1 MDKMWADEPY
11 YGLDWEFDPQWF
23 LTDEQ
28 KDLQQRLIK
37 VCHDMLR
44 PNAII
49 CDREN
54 SYPHA
59 NIKAL
64 ADMGLLAMVAPK
76 KYGCRGENHVGILMA
91 TETIARYGCPSTAL
105 ILMMHMVSVAAL
117 AYRAHGNPE
126 IQSLLSRIDKECLVG
141 SASYTDPE
149 TGGHFWYPKTSSAK
163 RVPEGWEIHKK
174 AAWTT
179 SSGYASWYISQT
191 TSPDFKGDPSDLSV
205 FLFYKDE
212 VKGSAGK
219 WDALGMHGNQSGPV
233 EIDVTIPANRIVGW
247 PGDGARSNDEA
258 VDPLAMV
265 MYAGAY
271 NGVGLA
277 CIDVAKRHAMRKA
290 HVQFGRKVADYPT
303 IQDMFGEAVIDAQ
316 ASRMFAF
323 SLAKALDDATD
334 NGSWDLYETEPEAMP
349 RAKFSSWAFEAKFL
363 ATRFSSRVSDVM
375 LQACGG
381 RGYMR
386 DLELER
392 LLRDSKAGWVMGPS
406 NEITRQLIGKWALHG
421 PEAVDWWNQKVDEP
435 VLMNELGK
443 LDEAGKRRIVEQLSR
458 ELAAIPAAE

>member
-1 MDKMWADEPY
+1 MWGDQPY
-11 YGLDWEFDPQWF
+11 YGLGYEFDPQWF
-23 LTDEQ
+23 LSDDQ
-28 KDLQQRLIK
+28 KKLQKELIEVCEK
-37 VCHDMLR
+37 VIR
-44 PNAII
+44 PNAIL
-49 CDREN
+49 DDKN
-54 SYPHA
+54 NTYPHA
-59 NIKAL
+59 SLKVL

-76 KYGCRGENHVGILMA
+76 KYGCRGENHVGIVMI

-117 AYRAHGNPE
+117 AFRAHGNPE

-163 RVPEGWEIHKK
+163 RVPEGWEVHKK

-205 FLFYKDE
+205 FLFYADE

-219 WDALGMHGNQSGPV
+219 WDAMGMHANQSGPV

-258 VDPLAMV
+258 VDPLAML

-271 NGVGLA
+271 NGVGMA
-277 CIDVAKRHAMRKA
+277 CIDVAKRHMMRKA
-290 HVQFGRKVADYPT
+290 HAQFGRRVADYPT
-303 IQDMFGEAVIDAQ
+303 IHDVVGEAVIDAQ
-316 ASRMFAF
+316 ASRVFAY
-323 SLAKALDDATD
+323 SVARELDKLTD
-334 NGSWDLYETEPEAMP
+334 NNSWDMYETDPNVMP
-349 RAKFSSWAFEAKFL
+349 RAKLSSWLFEAKVL
-363 ATRFSSRVSDVM
+363 STRFAFQVSDKM

-386 DLELER
+386 DVELER
-392 LLRDSKAGWVMGPS
+392 LLRDSKAGWIMAPS
-406 NEITRQLIGKWALHG
+406 NEVTKQLIGKWALHG

-435 VLMNELGK
+435 VLMTELGK
-443 LDEAGKRRIVEQLSR
+443 LDEDGKRRIVEHLNR
-458 ELAAIPAAE
+458 ELSAKPAAE